1 MDAKLALEN
10 YYNMLQQLVEANSFS
25 KFTLI
30 SYKQGLTKFHDFFKP
45 ETLEDISN
53 ISREDFR
60 NFIFG
65 LNITNDTKNNVLRV
79 IRVYMNYLRDE
90 KLIADEN
97 VSETKFANKKALKSQ
112 RENTPPLAEEEFRK
126 LVDAC
131 ANSRE
136 KLMLELLRYT
146 GLRESSIADI
156 QMSNIEDGGKFWVKA
171 KGDKMVPVQIPLELL
186 PLFEDYKKTRDE
198 SKAFLFY
205 PTRGRGAKHEKINP
219 QTVYTFIKSLLDRT
233 DIAEERKVQITPH
246 KFRHAFVT
254 ELYVVSPEAANQAV
268 HHSSMNITKRYN
280 DTPYMVGL
288 EAMKNIKVVQ

>member
-1 MDAKLALEN
+1 
-10 YYNMLQQLVEANSFS
+10 
-25 KFTLI
+25 
-30 SYKQGLTKFHDFFKP
+30 
-45 ETLEDISN
+45 
-53 ISREDFR
+53 
-60 NFIFG
+60 
-65 LNITNDTKNNVLRV
+65 
-79 IRVYMNYLRDE
+79 MNYLRDE
-90 KLIADEN
+90 KLITDEN

-112 RENTPPLAEEEFRK
+112 RENTPPLSEEEFRK

-131 ANSRE
+131 TNSRE
-136 KLMLELLRYT
+136 KFMLELLRYT

-156 QMSNIEDGGKFWVKA
+156 QMVNIEDGGKFWVKA

-233 DIAEERKVQITPH
+233 DISEERKVQITPH